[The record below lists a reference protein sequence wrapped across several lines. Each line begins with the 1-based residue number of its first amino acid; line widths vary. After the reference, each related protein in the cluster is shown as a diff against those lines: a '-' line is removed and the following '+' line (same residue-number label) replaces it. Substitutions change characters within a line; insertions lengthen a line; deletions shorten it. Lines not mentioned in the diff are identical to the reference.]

1 MPTQTTMIRD
11 DDNPNETDLVAGSI
25 LDDLSPDEADRLNQ
39 AIAQSP
45 AIAGEIESFR
55 EAFALLPY
63 DMPLLEPSA
72 RLKDKI
78 ISAALQSAAVPHP
91 DPPESNVVPF
101 APSRRNWKQWI
112 PAIATSIAAGA
123 VIALGLNQVQLSWQV
138 QQTVALQ
145 QQLEAKNTELKRLQN
160 ELQAN
165 QRAIAQLGQPGTQIY
180 SLVGATSNPK
190 NSRLATARLLAKSG
204 DRTVTLVAQGMPKLS
219 DNQIYRLWSVA
230 KPSSTP
236 VYCGQFRQNDSG
248 TAQWIAPNAACTK
261 NPSQLLITLDAP
273 TDPITSAGPL
283 VMRSF
288 S

>member
-1 MPTQTTMIRD
+1 MIRD
-11 DDNPNETDLVAGSI
+11 DENPNQTDLVAGSI

-78 ISAALQSAAVPHP
+78 ISAAHQSTVVPHP

-101 APSRRNWKQWI
+101 APIRRNWKQWI
-112 PAIATSIAAGA
+112 PAAIATSIAAGA

-145 QQLEAKNTELKRLQN
+145 QQLEAKNTELKRLQS

-165 QRAIAQLGQPGTQIY
+165 QKAIARLSQPGIQIY
-180 SLVGATSNPK
+180 SLVGATPNPK

-219 DNQIYRLWSVA
+219 DDQIYRLWSVA
-230 KPSSTP
+230 KPSSAP
-236 VYCGQFRQNDSG
+236 MYCGQFRQDDSG
-248 TAQWIAPNAACTK
+248 TAQWIAPDAACTK

-273 TDPITSAGPL
+273 TDPITSAGSL

-288 S
+288 N

>member
-11 DDNPNETDLVAGSI
+11 DDNPNQTDLVAGSI
-25 LDDLSPDEADRLNQ
+25 LDDLSHEEADRLNQ

-78 ISAALQSAAVPHP
+78 ISAALQSAVVPHP

-123 VIALGLNQVQLSWQV
+123 VIALGLNQVQLSRQV

-145 QQLEAKNTELKRLQN
+145 QQLEAKNTELKRLQS

-165 QRAIAQLGQPGTQIY
+165 QKAIARLSQPGTTDIFAGWRNVKPEKQPSCY
-180 SLVGATSNPK
+180 GTPLGKVRRSHRDARCSRDAQALRQSNLSALVSCQAI
-190 NSRLATARLLAKSG
+190 LCSG
-204 DRTVTLVAQGMPKLS
+204 VLRTVSP
-219 DNQIYRLWSVA
+219 R
-230 KPSSTP
+230 
-236 VYCGQFRQNDSG
+236 
-248 TAQWIAPNAACTK
+248 
-261 NPSQLLITLDAP
+261 
-273 TDPITSAGPL
+273 
-283 VMRSF
+283 
-288 S
+288 

>member
-1 MPTQTTMIRD
+1 MIRD
-11 DDNPNETDLVAGSI
+11 DDNPNQTDLVAGSI
-25 LDDLSPDEADRLNQ
+25 LDDLSHEEADRLNQ

-45 AIAGEIESFR
+45 AIAAEIESFR

-63 DMPLLEPSA
+63 DMPLLEPST

-123 VIALGLNQVQLSWQV
+123 VIALGLNQVQLSRQV

-145 QQLEAKNTELKRLQN
+145 QQLEAKNTELKRLQS

-165 QRAIAQLGQPGTQIY
+165 QGAIALLSQPGTQMY
-180 SLVGATSNPK
+180 SLIGATSNP
-190 NSRLATARLLAKSG
+190 NNNRRATARLLAKPG

-230 KPSSTP
+230 KPSSAP
-236 VYCGQFRQNDSG
+236 VYCGQFRQDDSG
-248 TAQWIAPNAACTK
+248 TAQWIAPNVACTK
-261 NPSQLLITLDAP
+261 NPSQLLITLDSP
-273 TDPITSAGPL
+273 NDPISSAGPL

>member
-1 MPTQTTMIRD
+1 MIRD

-25 LDDLSPDEADRLNQ
+25 LNDLSPDEADRLNQ

-78 ISAALQSAAVPHP
+78 ISAALQSAAVPDP
-91 DPPESNVVPF
+91 DPPPSNVVPF
-101 APSRRNWKQWI
+101 APSRRNWKWI

-123 VIALGLNQVQLSWQV
+123 VIALGLNQVQLSRQV
-138 QQTVALQ
+138 QQKIALQ

-230 KPSSTP
+230 KPSSAP

-283 VMRSF
+283 VMRSL